1 MIQRFPLFLWYLWIS
16 GALSTPFYYIYTMKK
31 PVAIQWAKNVVLIL
45 GLSIGFG
52 LLFAFIFSGF
62 RMFKLPR
69 LISIALYS
77 VSIGA
82 IVWGGSELIS
92 RWVPRYWPWHV
103 NPGRTFT
110 INFAFCI
117 VYTLV
122 SISAF
127 NFAVLYPRG
136 EAMTDWNGFI
146 WSVLMHTLIAVIIT
160 IIIFMYFFLKKFLS
174 HWREGMQREEQYKRE
189 VIMAQYEVL
198 QSQVN
203 PHFLFNSLSVLT
215 SLVETDQKAAVKFI
229 GKLAEVY
236 RYVLDMRDQDTVS
249 LADELKLAGSYLF
262 MQQYRFNEQLIVSIN
277 IKNPVGKI
285 VPHSLQMLL
294 ENALKHNIISE
305 DNPLRI
311 EVYEEEGYVVCSNTY
326 QPREVI
332 EPSTGTGLKNI
343 TGRYAVLTPK
353 PVLSGIEGNSFVV
366 RIPVIA

>member
-1 MIQRFPLFLWYLWIS
+1 MIQRFPVFLWHLWVS
-16 GALSTPFYYIYTMKK
+16 GALGTTFHYIYTMKR
-31 PVAIQWAKNVVLIL
+31 PVVIQWVKNVVLIL

-52 LLFAFIFSGF
+52 LLFAFIFNGF
-62 RMFKLPR
+62 RMFKLPQF
-69 LISIALYS
+69 ISIALYS
-77 VSIGA
+77 VSIGV

-92 RWVPRYWPWHV
+92 RWVPRYWPWQV
-103 NPGRTFT
+103 NPGRTFI

-117 VYTLV
+117 VYTLI

-127 NFAVLYPRG
+127 NFIVLYPRDT
-136 EAMTDWNGFI
+136 AMTDWNGYI
-146 WSVLMHTLIAVIIT
+146 ESVLMHTLIAVIIT
-160 IIIFMYFFLKKFLS
+160 VIIFMYFFLKKFLG

-189 VIMAQYEVL
+189 VITAQYEVL
-198 QSQVN
+198 RSQVN

-215 SLVETDQKAAVKFI
+215 SLVETDPKAAVKFI

-249 LADELKLAGSYLF
+249 LAEELNLARSYLF
-262 MQQYRFNEQLIVSIN
+262 MQQYRFNEQLVVNIS

-305 DNPLRI
+305 EQPLSI
-311 EVYEEEGYVVCSNTY
+311 DVYEEEGYVVCRNTC

-343 TGRYAVLTPK
+343 AGRYAVLTPK

-366 RIPVIA
+366 RIPVIT